1 MKKIEEKHKSI
12 LAQLKDAKCE
22 VEELKEEIL
31 NAYLKIKFLKLE
43 VIQANVQVERITTKK
58 LDGVLSSQKPS
69 TDKTGLGY
77 TSEGNSSGELGRE
90 IKFVLAKNVEK
101 PKIEILIVKK
111 DIGPKSKTKGKS
123 LPNNQRGPQV
133 MHFCHHYGI

>member
-43 VIQANVQVERITTKK
+43 VIQANVKVERITTKK

-77 TSEGNSSGELGRE
+77 TGEGNSSGELGRE